1 MDGQAGANLDEP
13 GIAHGIKEKRNK
25 IREMVRMVMGK
36 KQVPD
41 RMAIDAG
48 LY

>member
-1 MDGQAGANLDEP
+1 M
-13 GIAHGIKEKRNK
+13 AHGIKEKWNK

-36 KQVPD
+36 KQVLD

-48 LY
+48 L